1 MKISALFILFT
12 ITVAL
17 AEDAAL
23 QECPLPDVKGSIQI
37 PEGWKST
44 QENDDGVFVYHLNQ
58 RDTPEQGESITL
70 SVTTKVPER
79 TEQSPS
85 EYAMALM
92 DMSQEEGNSSSPQKG
107 TMNGF
112 PSLRVEY
119 DVEND
124 SGKMRAVNIAL
135 TNDKTGTLYFFAWQ
149 FPVNESAEM
158 KALREKV
165 IASAKFDPAF

>member
-92 DMSQEEGNSSSPQKG
+92 DMSQEEGNSPHHK
-107 TMNGF
+107 
-112 PSLRVEY
+112 
-119 DVEND
+119 
-124 SGKMRAVNIAL
+124 
-135 TNDKTGTLYFFAWQ
+135 
-149 FPVNESAEM
+149 
-158 KALREKV
+158 RER
-165 IASAKFDPAF
+165 